1 MFRELSDVYTFKLL
15 FLIFY
20 ISLYNYIRLAYN
32 KKVIALHFVEI
43 FILKF
48 PCYKKR

>member
-32 KKVIALHFVEI
+32 KKVIALHFVDNIYFEI
-43 FILKF
+43 PVL
-48 PCYKKR
+48 